1 MKPKRNKE
9 LEDLEHQFEVFE
21 TKWIGILYFTVLVG
35 IGLLYFFSYMT
46 EKQLTTLW
54 GWWL

>member
-35 IGLLYFFSYMT
+35 IGLLYIFNYIT
-46 EKQLTTLW
+46 EKRLATWW
-54 GWWL
+54 GWWG